1 MCCQEVD
8 TRTSSHIEAHPKI
21 LIALNAV
28 PSPEE
33 DRVEYVCWFVRV
45 EEDMQAIYVDTG
57 GPLGVQLPRRLT
69 EKVPQESVTSKPN
82 NSS

>member
-1 MCCQEVD
+1 MIAVQMCCQEVD
-8 TRTSSHIEAHPKI
+8 THTSSHIEAHPKI

-57 GPLGVQLPRRLT
+57 GPLGVQLHCNH
-69 EKVPQESVTSKPN
+69 QICSYITSQP
-82 NSS
+82 